1 MRGLLTPDR
10 RPVTR
15 FTEDRAI
22 AVAADITAALDPE
35 RLRSGFGLAGY
46 STADAVALLRGP
58 PRVMPPAP
66 IGLTIE
72 DMTIG
77 EPRVPIRVYRPTAAA
92 IPGVVLNVHGG
103 GWVAGSIDGD
113 DARCRIIAEKTGCTV
128 VSVGYRL
135 APEDPFP
142 AGIDDCAS
150 AIEWCCREAAMLG
163 APAGKL
169 AVVGASAGGNIAIA
183 AMLKL
188 AAAGSGGRPVF
199 HTQFYPICDCA
210 MDTPSYREN
219 GSGYFLTAPD
229 MAWYWDAYMGGADP
243 TTPLASILRS
253 PDLAQLP
260 PGLIVTSQYDP
271 LRDEG
276 EALAARINQAGVA
289 TECLRYDGAIHGI
302 LTLAPQ
308 SALSAAALDKLA
320 IVLAKALA

>member
-1 MRGLLTPDR
+1 MPGAAPIS
-10 RPVTR
+10 R
-15 FTEDRAI
+15 FIEDSTIAI
-22 AVAADITAALDPE
+22 APDIVAALDPE
-35 RLRSGFGLAGY
+35 RLRNGFSLAAL

-66 IGLTIE
+66 EDLTIE
-72 DMTIG
+72 DDLIDGT
-77 EPRVPIRVYRPTAAA
+77 PAVPIRIYRPISSA

-113 DARCRIIAEKTGCTV
+113 DARCRLIAAKTGCTV

-142 AGIDDCAS
+142 AGLDDCAA
-150 AIEWCCREAAMLG
+150 AIEWCWREAASLG
-163 APAGKL
+163 APADKL
-169 AVVGASAGGNIAIA
+169 AVIGASAGGNIAIA

-188 AAAGSGGRPVF
+188 AATGSECRPVF
-199 HTQFYPICDCA
+199 HIQFYPICDCA
-210 MDTPSYREN
+210 MDTPSYGEN
-219 GSGYFLTAPD
+219 GSGCFLTAPD
-229 MAWYWDAYMGGADP
+229 MAWYWQAYMGGADP
-243 TTPLASILRS
+243 ATPLASILRS
-253 PDLAQLP
+253 PDLARLP

-276 EALAARINQAGVA
+276 EALAARISEAGVP

-308 SALSAAALDKLA
+308 SALSGMALDKA
-320 IVLAKALA
+320 AASLAKAFA